1 MRAAVCIVLLAA
13 AILAPRS
20 LPADNPTRIYVF
32 AAWELPVRSWVPI
45 LCDGRVVAKI
55 KRGRFF
61 AINVAPGQHILSEQ
75 DGVPAF
81 VDAHSGEDAYVQL
94 QQHVEDSSS
103 GESVIPMFQI
113 VAANEARK
121 QIIHLA
127 YIGADKVYAPSVSK
141 EDPTRSWQPQVK
153 TRGENQN

>member
-1 MRAAVCIVLLAA
+1 MKAAVCLVLLAA
-13 AILAPRS
+13 AILAPRA
-20 LPADNPTRIYVF
+20 LPADNPTRIFVF

-45 LCDGRVVAKI
+45 LCDGRVVAKV

-81 VDAHSGEDAYVQL
+81 VDARSGEDVYVQV

-103 GESVIPMFQI
+103 GKSVIPVFQV
-113 VAANEARK
+113 VAPNEARK

-127 YIGADKVYAPSVSK
+127 YIDADKVYAESVPK
-141 EDPTRSWQPQVK
+141 DDPNGSSPPQVK
-153 TRGENQN
+153 KRGENQ